1 MPDQDLR
8 LHVGDVLQLQP
19 VAGGNKRYG
28 AKLLGYNIDKS
39 LIITAPRVSGKPLIV
54 RDGQMFV
61 VRILTEELVHG
72 FQCSVL
78 TSYNKPYP
86 HLHLS
91 YPRETKSVVIRKAQ
105 RVKLALPAQVAN
117 ISMKSYGESICH
129 IVDLSTSG
137 ARLKA
142 MQQIGAAN
150 QKIKIEVT
158 LSLADENEHV
168 VIEGLIRNVDVM
180 EDEYYFGVEFKPLAR
195 KEVLIIH
202 GFVLEQVVNSR
213 G

>member
-1 MPDQDLR
+1 MVDQDLR
-8 LHVGDVLQLQP
+8 LRVGDVLQLQP
-19 VAGGNKRYG
+19 VSGGKKRFG
-28 AKLLGYNIDKS
+28 AKLLGYQVDKS
-39 LIITAPRVSGKPLIV
+39 LIITAPRVNGKPMIV

-86 HLHLS
+86 HVHLS
-91 YPRETKSVVIRKAQ
+91 YPRSTKSVVIRKAQ
-105 RVKLALPAQVAN
+105 RVKLDLSAQVAN
-117 ISMKSYGESICH
+117 TSLKSYGKALCH

-137 ARLKA
+137 ARLMA
-142 MQQIGAAN
+142 TQQIGAAN
-150 QKIKIEVT
+150 QNIKINVT
-158 LSLADENEHV
+158 LSLADEDEQV
-168 VIEGLIRNVDVM
+168 EIEGLIRNVDVM
-180 EDEYYFGVEFKPLAR
+180 DEEYYFGVEFKPLAR
-195 KEVLIIH
+195 KDVLIVH